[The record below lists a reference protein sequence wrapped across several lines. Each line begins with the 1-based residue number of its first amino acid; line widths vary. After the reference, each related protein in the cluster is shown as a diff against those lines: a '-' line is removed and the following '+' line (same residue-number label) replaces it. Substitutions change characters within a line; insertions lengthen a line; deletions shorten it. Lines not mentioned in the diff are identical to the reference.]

1 MITCKHITFGQR
13 RAGKLCAATNLK
25 PKNMRKILTLLFA
38 LVSVVTMGQEVKVD
52 TVVTD
57 LVTTDTVKAD
67 TYVEQEGKFY

>member
-1 MITCKHITFGQR
+1 MIACKHITFGR
-13 RAGKLCAATNLK
+13 CRAGKLCAATNLK

-52 TVVTD
+52 MVVTD

>member
-1 MITCKHITFGQR
+1 
-13 RAGKLCAATNLK
+13 
-25 PKNMRKILTLLFA
+25 MRKIVTLLFA
-38 LVSVVTMGQEVKVD
+38 LVSVVAMGQEVKVE

>member
-1 MITCKHITFGQR
+1 MIACKHITLGQC

-57 LVTTDTVKAD
+57 LVTTDTVRAD
-67 TYVEQEGKFY
+67 TYVNQEGKFY